1 MRHVDNLTLRTDWL
15 NNGTSPFARPVAA
28 ITTLV
33 RSLPARAAAAF
44 TRWNAG
50 RNAQPGDHW
59 YARPDWEMRKQEER
73 YARAT
78 DLAEL
83 EGMER
88 AFDRREG
95 DSLRNWEWR

>member
-1 MRHVDNLTLRTDWL
+1 MPHVDDLTLRTDWL

-28 ITTLV
+28 VTALV
-33 RSLPARAAAAF
+33 QSLPTRAAAAF

-50 RNAQPGDHW
+50 RHAQPGDHW
-59 YARPDWEMRKQEER
+59 YTRPDWEMRKQEER

-78 DLAEL
+78 DLAQL

-88 AFDRREG
+88 AFDR
-95 DSLRNWEWR
+95 